1 MATFLVTFL
10 FMVLV
15 IVFMAGG
22 VLMKRAPLKGS
33 CGGVSKLDGID
44 CACQMGP
51 SGKRNCDG
59 NFRPLPD
66 TDDDETPV
74 SSLAYKA

>member
-1 MATFLVTFL
+1 MATFLVTFIALLL
-10 FMVLV
+10 F
-15 IVFMAGG
+15 IAFMAVG
-22 VLMKRAPLKGS
+22 VIMKRAPLKGS

-59 NFRPLPD
+59 NFRPLPSM
-66 TDDDETPV
+66 DDDANDT
-74 SSLAYKA
+74 SLAYKA